1 MALTKRELE
10 IAQLREKE
18 KQTFKIIG
26 KRFGISASRA
36 SRIYHLIQ
44 RKRRTAKRQ
53 GLLLPEN
60 QVILSFSLSRG
71 EAIVLDKILSATLE
85 GRLDYQLQIES
96 HELDPDYL
104 CAVELQ
110 RRLSALPQ
118 SFEYG

>member
-1 MALTKRELE
+1 M
-10 IAQLREKE
+10 
-18 KQTFKIIG
+18 
-26 KRFGISASRA
+26 
-36 SRIYHLIQ
+36 
-44 RKRRTAKRQ
+44 
-53 GLLLPEN
+53 LPEN

-85 GRLDYQLQIES
+85 GRLDYQPQIES

-110 RRLSALPQ
+110 RRLSALLQ